1 MVTKD
6 ISAQPT
12 GRTAQRLYSAG
23 QLLGGPAA
31 ALLTL
36 VVLSSGLVPG
46 YQMYTVGLAAV
57 YGLIVLSI
65 SLLAGWTG
73 IWSIGH
79 PAMVAIG
86 AYATAYGSSHGWG
99 LAFTSVVAVV
109 LCALL
114 GGFLGFA
121 GSRFSVLYVAL
132 LTLAFTL
139 VILEIIGAWKS
150 VTGGDQGVPVE
161 TFETALGDL
170 VPSSDEVTYLA
181 VGILGLAIAVSVFLR
196 RTTIRMRMVAAK
208 THPLAGRS
216 IGIAPE
222 LQSSLGFAISAGVA
236 GLSGVLLA
244 LLSGFIS
251 PEGFSMVFAVN
262 LIAATVLGGTGSVI
276 GAVLGGA
283 FLASAPTLASSL
295 SIDQPYLIGGV
306 LILTLLF
313 LADGIVPTAGKLLRR
328 FVPVTR
334 ALGRPA
340 PSLSGPDLV
349 DTAGSGANLRADAAE
364 AAVLRTEAL
373 GVRFGGLQAVHD
385 IDLRVGAGEVLAIIG
400 PNGAGKTTF
409 VNALCGLIG
418 GGELEGTMELGGRPL
433 NGVRA
438 TRRRSLGLG
447 RTFQHAE
454 LFAELTVLENVSVVN
469 RWERRA
475 DRDSALQVL
484 ASVGLADHVHRLP
497 GELPFGLQKR
507 VDLARAVAAL
517 ADNPRLMVLDEPFG
531 GLDADERRTL
541 AEHIR
546 RLSDSGTSVVIID
559 HVLDDLFAVADRVV
573 AFDFGELIAD
583 GTPDTVLQNQTVRD
597 SYLGNIDTT
606 LIAPDIDRAATP
618 LISVRGVEHHYA
630 GVRALSGIDLDV
642 HAGGILGIVGANG
655 AGKSTLGRILHGDLH
670 STGGTRTVTGTDAL
684 RLSLVPEGRALFR
697 TLSVRENLEV
707 AAYAAGISG
716 RRLRTRLEELQHG
729 LPERVRTRM
738 NIPAGSLS
746 GGEQQLVAIARA
758 LMADPEVL
766 ILDEPALGLSPA
778 MVDEVYSQVNALARR
793 GITTIL
799 LDQSL
804 ARALESCSEIVV
816 LRQGEVVARGN
827 SGTPGFGQI
836 AEAAYFG
843 TEIPAH
849 IGEVFVPKP

>member
-1 MVTKD
+1 MLTQD
-6 ISAQPT
+6 IS
-12 GRTAQRLYSAG
+12 GRGAGRRAQRLYSAG

-31 ALLTL
+31 AILTIA
-36 VVLSSGLVPG
+36 VLSAGLVPG
-46 YQMYTVGLAAV
+46 YQIYTVGLAAV

-86 AYATAYGSSHGWG
+86 AYTTAYGSSHGWG
-99 LAFTSVVAVV
+99 LAFTSVVAVA
-109 LCALL
+109 LCAVL

-139 VILEIIGAWKS
+139 VTLEIIGAWKS
-150 VTGGDQGVPVE
+150 VTGGDQGVPVD
-161 TFETALGDL
+161 TFGDL

-181 VGILGLAIAVSVFLR
+181 VGVLGLAIAVSVFTR

-236 GLSGVLLA
+236 GLAGVLLA

-262 LIAATVLGGTGSVI
+262 LIAATVLGGAGSVI

-283 FLASAPTLASSL
+283 FLASAPTLSSSL

-313 LADGIVPTAGKLLRR
+313 LADGIVPTAGKLLHR

-334 ALGRPA
+334 ALGHPTL
-340 PSLSGPDLV
+340 PVLLD
-349 DTAGSGANLRADAAE
+349 RADSEPNTPDDDAA
-364 AAVLRTEAL
+364 ATVLKTEGL
-373 GVRFGGLQAVHD
+373 GVRFGGLQAVQD

-418 GGELEGTMELGGRPL
+418 GGEVVGTMELGGRPL
-433 NGVRA
+433 HGVRA

-469 RWERRA
+469 RWGRRA
-475 DRDSALQVL
+475 DRDSAVRVL
-484 ASVGLADHVHRLP
+484 SSVGLSDHMHRLP

-507 VDLARAVAAL
+507 VDLARAIAAL

-531 GLDADERRTL
+531 GLDADERHTL
-541 AEHIR
+541 AGHIR
-546 RLSDSGTSVVIID
+546 RLSKSGTSVVIID

-583 GTPDTVLQNQTVRD
+583 GTPDTVLQNRQVRD

-606 LIAPDIDRAATP
+606 LIAPEIDRTSTP
-618 LISVRGVEHHYA
+618 LISVRRIEHHYA
-630 GVRALSGIDLDV
+630 GVQALSGIDLDV

-655 AGKSTLGRILHGDLH
+655 AGKSTLGRILHGDLQ
-670 STGGTRTVTGTDAL
+670 STGGTRTVTGTDVP

-716 RRLRTRLEELQHG
+716 RTLRTRLEELRQG

-738 NIPAGSLS
+738 DIPAGSLS

-758 LMADPEVL
+758 LMADPDVL

-778 MVDEVYSQVNALARR
+778 MVDEVYSQVNA
-793 GITTIL
+793 
-799 LDQSL
+799 
-804 ARALESCSEIVV
+804 
-816 LRQGEVVARGN
+816 
-827 SGTPGFGQI
+827 
-836 AEAAYFG
+836 
-843 TEIPAH
+843 
-849 IGEVFVPKP
+849 